1 MTQEATGRCNDE
13 ALPRVVA
20 AIIGRLTPADRQ
32 RIEAAEAQA
41 DHAGLHLGASA
52 QASADTMRRKVIGD
66 AVARMGDHD
75 KAIITEAMV
84 DAVLSLP
91 EPDKAAISETV
102 RRALMP

>member
-13 ALPRVVA
+13 ALTRVVA

-52 QASADTMRRKVIGD
+52 QASADTMRRIHWRASPPKRPWASTTNAVKV
-66 AVARMGDHD
+66 
-75 KAIITEAMV
+75 
-84 DAVLSLP
+84 LP
-91 EPDKAAISETV
+91 G
-102 RRALMP
+102 

>member
-1 MTQEATGRCNDE
+1 MTQEATGRCSDE
-13 ALPRVVA
+13 ALTRVVA

-41 DHAGLHLGASA
+41 DHAGLHLGTSA
-52 QASADTMRRKVIGD
+52 QASADTVRRKVIGE
-66 AVARMGDHD
+66 AMGRMGSHD

>member
-13 ALPRVVA
+13 ALTRVVA

-41 DHAGLHLGASA
+41 DHAGVHLGASA